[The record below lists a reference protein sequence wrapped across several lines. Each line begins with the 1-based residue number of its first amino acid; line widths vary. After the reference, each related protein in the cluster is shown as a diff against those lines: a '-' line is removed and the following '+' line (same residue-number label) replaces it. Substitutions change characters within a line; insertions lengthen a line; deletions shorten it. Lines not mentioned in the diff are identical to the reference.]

1 MSWPRNNYSRGR
13 FVDHWPRFDNNSAS
27 RPIIINHY
35 SILYTWRWKQNLI
48 PKRSENTKR
57 HLQSVWILDTKS
69 HPLSEHHIAL
79 LTPYE
84 KYPLNW
90 TGVLALP
97 EQWTIRSEWRLLI
110 HLHLIPMLR
119 VHYFFIPVYTYID
132 ITLRTNALL
141 NMLVVWCSDTQK
153 ITQSFGNW
161 IYTRLQEK
169 CWGSTQFGPTKLLS
183 RFWNA
188 VWSLY
193 YARI

>member
-1 MSWPRNNYSRGR
+1 MSWPRNNCSRGR
-13 FVDHWPRFDNNSAS
+13 FLDHWPRFDNNSTY

-35 SILYTWRWKQNLI
+35 SIPYTWRLKQNLI

-90 TGVLALP
+90 AGVRALP

-110 HLHLIPMLR
+110 RLHLIPKLR
-119 VHYFFIPVYTYID
+119 VHYFFIPVCMYID
-132 ITLRTNALL
+132 STLRTTAML
-141 NMLVVWCSDTQK
+141 NMFIAWCSDTQK

-161 IYTRLQEK
+161 ICTRLQEK
-169 CWGSTQFGPTKLLS
+169 MLS
-183 RFWNA
+183 KYT
-188 VWSLY
+188 VWPHKTTLK
-193 YARI
+193 I